1 MGYAGPAMTAL
12 LTLRDYVL
20 DRDDPRAPT
29 MEQWDQMSPEE
40 RRRVVD
46 TLPAELPLDLFA
58 PEGDLH
64 RKTKAGSLDGLERYF
79 QRIGRKIYLSSELGV
94 FYPGVARFAPDV
106 LAVLDV
112 EPGDRMSWV
121 VAKEGKGL
129 DFVLEVHVAGSFA
142 KDHDENVVRYA
153 ALGIAE
159 YFVFDRGRLSLR
171 GYRLP
176 AAGARAYRPI
186 LPQGGRYPSLVLGLD
201 LMLQDAKLRFCLG
214 ESPLLEADEIIGK
227 LRGMLD
233 EVLAHKEEDERQA
246 EEARRQAEEARLR
259 ADELER
265 QLADALAEIE
275 RLRRGD

>member
-129 DFVLEVHVAGSFA
+129 DFVLEVHVAEELPGPLA
-142 KDHDENVVRYA
+142 PLLDPPPPAPPPPAGPCAPE
-153 ALGIAE
+153 ALP
-159 YFVFDRGRLSLR
+159 
-171 GYRLP
+171 P
-176 AAGARAYRPI
+176 APPPPPPPPPAPPVPPALLALAGAPTVMA
-186 LPQGGRYPSLVLGLD
+186 
-201 LMLQDAKLRFCLG
+201 
-214 ESPLLEADEIIGK
+214 LLEMHGLPVIPTIPSSISTTGAPMMMK
-227 LRGMLD
+227 LGPP
-233 EVLAHKEEDERQA
+233 VL
-246 EEARRQAEEARLR
+246 RLTTS
-259 ADELER
+259 LSVPGS
-265 QLADALAEIE
+265 LP
-275 RLRRGD
+275 